1 MNKIKTIVIPV
12 AGMGTRFL
20 PATKVVPK
28 EMLTILDRPLLDY
41 AVSESLKAGIEKF
54 IFITNKD
61 NKFPKS
67 YLSKNKKLEKYLSS
81 KKKQAVLKKINKINI
96 NSKNIKI
103 IVQDKPLGLGHAIFK
118 TKALLNNEDFAVILP
133 DDLIL
138 GNNCIKELIN
148 VYYEEDTNVLA
159 VMEVNKK
166 DVGKYGVIDP
176 KKRNK
181 KKIEVG
187 SMVEKPLSK
196 PPSNLA
202 VVGRY
207 ILKTS
212 IFDELK
218 NLKSGSG
225 GEIQLTDAL
234 SCSIKNERLFAYL
247 FTGNRYDC
255 GSKKGFFQAQVAC
268 ALQDNEIKK
277 DVKRLI
283 SDELLRKGTVL
294 K

>member
-103 IVQDKPLGLGHAIFK
+103 IVI
-118 TKALLNNEDFAVILP
+118 
-133 DDLIL
+133 
-138 GNNCIKELIN
+138 C
-148 VYYEEDTNVLA
+148 
-159 VMEVNKK
+159 
-166 DVGKYGVIDP
+166 
-176 KKRNK
+176 
-181 KKIEVG
+181 
-187 SMVEKPLSK
+187 
-196 PPSNLA
+196 
-202 VVGRY
+202 
-207 ILKTS
+207 
-212 IFDELK
+212 
-218 NLKSGSG
+218 
-225 GEIQLTDAL
+225 
-234 SCSIKNERLFAYL
+234 
-247 FTGNRYDC
+247 
-255 GSKKGFFQAQVAC
+255 
-268 ALQDNEIKK
+268 
-277 DVKRLI
+277 
-283 SDELLRKGTVL
+283 
-294 K
+294 